1 MKKLIK
7 LIANTFAG
15 IIFLSVFILGFFAYF
30 SRSQEGAIIYDGLGR
45 ELYLVPPL
53 LRFII
58 PDSLWPGFG
67 WYAVDFIVFF
77 GGIAIAGGIIALVN
91 KEDWFDKHMNY

>member
-15 IIFLSVFILGFFAYF
+15 MIFLSVFILGFFAYF
-30 SRSQEGAIIYDGLGR
+30 SRSQEGATIYDGLGR

-77 GGIAIAGGIIALVN
+77 
-91 KEDWFDKHMNY
+91 